1 MNKKSMIFLVDD
13 DSGVRNAL
21 TMALELAGYDVQA
34 YASAESVFET
44 CRATRPACMVLDL
57 RMPGMDGLS
66 LQQALK
72 KEGYEFPVIFISGCG
87 TIPATVKAVQEG
99 ALDFLEKPLSTDAL
113 IARIEQAIVAD
124 RRRRRQEAQTRGVRE
139 CFAQLTPR
147 EREVMRLATDGLSN
161 KEIARVLDI
170 SPRTVENHRARVM
183 EKMKAGNI
191 ADLCQKATACH
202 ELKRESSL

>member
-1 MNKKSMIFLVDD
+1 MNKKSTIFLVDD
-13 DSGVRNAL
+13 DSAVRNAL
-21 TMALELAGYDVQA
+21 TTALDLAGYDVQA
-34 YASAESVFET
+34 FASAESVFEG
-44 CRATRPACMVLDL
+44 CRLNRPACLVLDL

-72 KEGYEFPVIFISGCG
+72 QEGYEFPVIFISGYG

-99 ALDFLEKPLSTDAL
+99 ALDFLEKPLSINAL
-113 IARIEQAIVAD
+113 IARIEDAIAED
-124 RRRRRQEAQTRGVRE
+124 RRRRRHEAGTRSVRE
-139 CFAQLTPR
+139 RFAQLTPR

-161 KEIARVLDI
+161 KEIARALDI

-191 ADLCQKATACH
+191 ADLCQMASLCNEAG
-202 ELKRESSL
+202 RASSA